1 MSFGHQKFIAMGAL
15 GADPEMRYL
24 QDGTAA
30 TTFSLGVQDRK
41 DAPTEWF
48 RCTAWKSTAEFVNE
62 NLRKGNR
69 VLVEGRFQKDEWDG
83 ADGIHYSMFKLTVD
97 RITPIDMGERNTESR
112 PASKP
117 SSGQRKQAAPQ
128 QQKAW

>member
-1 MSFGHQKFIAMGAL
+1 MSFGSQKFIAMGAL

-24 QDGTAA
+24 QDGTAV
-30 TTFSLGVQDRK
+30 TSFSIGVQERK

-48 RCTAWKSTAEFVNE
+48 RCTAWKATAEFVNE

-69 VLVEGRFQKDEWDG
+69 VLVEGRFQKDEWEGQDG
-83 ADGIHYSMFKLTVD
+83 VKYLTFKLNVD
-97 RITPIDMGERNTESR
+97 RITPIDMGERNAESR

-117 SSGQRKQAAPQ
+117 ASQRKPAAPQ